1 VTDRL
6 FSILQISSVRGG
18 PRVPMSP
25 TQPSAEKL
33 EPIPDPEKKPRAI
46 GTRLL
51 PAVNALVDAS
61 HDPFRSPPRTART
74 RSPSARGFATSGS
87 LQAALHTPGK
97 RPLGFSPSLSG
108 GNWPSWNDTYSSSL
122 DTELD
127 HFNRDNMVS
136 ARSPWPSPA
145 ARLSNW

>member
-1 VTDRL
+1 
-6 FSILQISSVRGG
+6 
-18 PRVPMSP
+18 MSP
-25 TQPSAEKL
+25 TQPSVDKF
-33 EPIPDPEKKPRAI
+33 EPIPDPEKKPRAT

-61 HDPFRSPPRTART
+61 HDPFRSPPRTSRT
-74 RSPSARGFATSGS
+74 RSPSSRSFASAAP

-108 GNWPSWNDTYSSSL
+108 GNWSSWNDPYSSAL

-127 HFNRDNMVS
+127 HFNRHESLVTS
-136 ARSPWPSPA
+136 RSPWPSPA
-145 ARLSNW
+145 ARLSHW